1 VREEVTAGRDSGG
14 NRVQDC
20 GERVPSDLSTFGYI
34 NSPIKSP
41 QRRIALKDL
50 PPECYACGSWCGS
63 VLTRSGPCV
72 LKKDRGC
79 LLRKIPGF
87 ALIDPSGNCVDAG
100 VSL

>member
-1 VREEVTAGRDSGG
+1 MSVDSYSQGK
-14 NRVQDC
+14 
-20 GERVPSDLSTFGYI
+20 YI
-34 NSPIKSP
+34 KAPACPPGISPD
-41 QRRIALKDL
+41 DL

-87 ALIDPSGNCVDAG
+87 ALIDPSENCVDAG